1 MANCILGGIISP
13 QNNYIYN
20 TLTLP
25 ISIPLV
31 INSPTE
37 PSNFLVQV
45 SNNPLFIT
53 QNAQITNSTGSV
65 NINIGQTGTYYLRI
79 SCDGNSWSG
88 SIVFTVEQ
96 STTKDLSSINR
107 IIATLN
113 GSSFDIIIPQLIYG
127 PSFIYNTT
135 LNQVIYSNG
144 NINNIQMLEIQA
156 SQDTNFITNVY
167 YQLFYPSDGL
177 DTLSLEIPN
186 MISNTIYYI
195 RARIY
200 VNNEWEAY
208 TNSQQSTTVNT

>member
-1 MANCILGGIISP
+1 MDLHL
-13 QNNYIYN
+13 YI
-20 TLTLP
+20 TLP
-25 ISIPLV
+25 
-31 INSPTE
+31 
-37 PSNFLVQV
+37 
-45 SNNPLFIT
+45 
-53 QNAQITNSTGSV
+53 
-65 NINIGQTGTYYLRI
+65 
-79 SCDGNSWSG
+79 
-88 SIVFTVEQ
+88 
-96 STTKDLSSINR
+96 
-107 IIATLN
+107 
-113 GSSFDIIIPQLIYG
+113 
-127 PSFIYNTT
+127 